1 MLAGETFDVVIA
13 DYLVGSIDGF
23 APYYQ
28 DQIYARLRPHVT
40 KHLYV
45 TVSNDGTQPAAFV
58 FAYVDCGL
66 PNNAT
71 MLNLPLAPPAA
82 LPPTALGSWSG
93 CHQS

>member
-45 TVSNDGTQPAAFV
+45 AVSNDGTQPAAFV

-71 MLNLPLAPPAA
+71 TELAPRR
-82 LPPTALGSWSG
+82 PPPYRRPL
-93 CHQS
+93 